1 MKSAF
6 VLQQIIV
13 AVAYPCAFAAEFAG
27 LIPASVVSLPI
38 LAGVYV
44 GAGVIALAFDDYR
57 RGESRPDYSR
67 SRSAKPEVSVKPA
80 TTEAMP
86 AWACNTVS
94 A

>member
-6 VLQQIIV
+6 VLHQIIV

-27 LIPASVVSLPI
+27 LLPASVVSLPV

-57 RGESRPDYSR
+57 RGESRPDSR
-67 SRSAKPEVSVKPA
+67 RSDAANRNVSAEPA
-80 TTEAMP
+80 TTDAMP
-86 AWACNTVS
+86 AWACNTIS